1 MIERSIF
8 GRTNHF
14 SSRIIFGAAAL
25 GAMSERKAEDTLS
38 LVNTLGLNHIDVAA
52 SYGDAEL
59 RLRPWLVD
67 NRGHVFLATKTAYR
81 DGDGA
86 RRQLEE
92 SLVRMGVDC
101 VDLIQLH
108 NLTDQEGWE
117 RAMKSGGALEGLVRA
132 KEEGLV
138 RFIGVTG
145 HGTYAPEMHTK
156 SLREYDFDSVLVPY
170 NYLMMTNATY
180 AEDFGRLRL
189 LCEEKSVAIQ
199 TIKSVAARRW
209 QKGDDAKR
217 FSWYKPISC
226 PEAIKRAVD
235 FVMRE
240 SDLFLNSSSDAGLLK
255 VTVDAAGSPIE
266 CLDRELFEADIQ
278 EHGMEPLFVRDV
290 SDDVLIA
297 KTS

>member
-1 MIERSIF
+1 
-8 GRTNHF
+8 
-14 SSRIIFGAAAL
+14 
-25 GAMSERKAEDTLS
+25 MSERKAEETLS

-59 RLRPWLVD
+59 RLRPWLVE
-67 NRGHVFLATKTAYR
+67 NREHVFLATKTAHR

-92 SLVRMGVDC
+92 SLVRMGVDS

-209 QKGDDAKR
+209 QKVDDAKR